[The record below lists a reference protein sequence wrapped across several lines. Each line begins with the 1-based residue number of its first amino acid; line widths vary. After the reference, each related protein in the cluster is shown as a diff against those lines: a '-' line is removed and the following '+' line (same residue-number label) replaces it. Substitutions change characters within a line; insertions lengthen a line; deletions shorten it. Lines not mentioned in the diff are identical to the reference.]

1 MDIILLEEISDKL
14 TLMESNLSNK
24 ISKEISNSIS
34 NVNNVST
41 KLDTLDKKYNNIYVR
56 DFSNTY
62 IKSYALENFEKEYIQ
77 NGTLQIPNIEI
88 SKNSFNNQS
97 NLEVEVANLKA
108 FKAEGSFG
116 FRGIIWATAVPSN
129 FDLHAYCNEKI
140 TGSIFINN
148 ALYSDLDVKY
158 ISSGSTNINST
169 LNKGIAIIA
178 NVPVKQEDKISI
190 KYNMQLPT
198 SFTNNRSSILLCY
211 NHLWFNQVTS
221 AGAFF
226 KSLN

>member
-14 TLMESNLSNK
+14 ALMESNLSNK
-24 ISKEISNSIS
+24 ISKEINNSIS

-41 KLDTLDKKYNNIYVR
+41 QIEALDKKYNNIYIR

-62 IKSYALENFEKEYIQ
+62 IQSYALENFEKEYIQ
-77 NGTLQIPNIEI
+77 NGTLRISNIEI

-116 FRGIIWATAVPSN
+116 FRGIIWATTVPSN
-129 FDLHAYCNEKI
+129 FDLRAYCNEKI

-148 ALYSDLDVKY
+148 VLYSDLDIRYV
-158 ISSGSTNINST
+158 SSGSTNINST

-178 NVPVKQEDKISI
+178 NEPVKQEDKI
-190 KYNMQLPT
+190 
-198 SFTNNRSSILLCY
+198 
-211 NHLWFNQVTS
+211 
-221 AGAFF
+221 
-226 KSLN
+226 